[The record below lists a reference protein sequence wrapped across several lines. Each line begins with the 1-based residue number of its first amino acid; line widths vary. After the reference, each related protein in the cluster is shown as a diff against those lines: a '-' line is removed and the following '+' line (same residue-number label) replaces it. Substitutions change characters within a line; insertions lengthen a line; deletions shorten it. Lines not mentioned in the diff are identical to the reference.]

1 MPAVLAACGLW
12 LAMAPAR
19 AGLFDDDEARKAI
32 LDLRA
37 KVSQNEQQLK
47 QQADQIQSLQNSVL
61 DLSNQNEQLR
71 ADLAK
76 LRGQDEQMLRD
87 MADLQRAMRDLQAS
101 LNDRMRKLEPQPVT
115 VDGKTFTVDPEEKA
129 AFEDAMNSLRGGD
142 FDRAAASLTSL
153 LKRFPSTG
161 YGDARYWL
169 GNAQYG
175 QRDYKGSLATF
186 KAFLAAAAPTIPAR
200 PRPCWPWPTARPNSR
215 TPRRQAHPGGPDQA
229 LSADRGRP
237 RRQGTP
243 GGAEVSGRAGARRR
257 PGAPLRR
264 PAPPARRGRLCPA
277 ACAARGGGRGGRRR
291 FLGGR
296 GPGPQRR
303 GHAGADRPRPGG
315 RVQHQPADPGAGGH
329 GGQAKVQALAQR
341 IADIHPAAGCCR
353 SRSSSSPPT
362 GPRCCPSRWM
372 C

>member
-1 MPAVLAACGLW
+1 MATRLLRPLMPAVLAACGLW

-37 KVSQNEQQLK
+37 KVAQNEQQLK

-61 DLSNQNEQLR
+61 DLGNQNEQLR

-87 MADLQRAMRDLQAS
+87 MADLQRAMRDLQAG

-142 FDRAAASLTSL
+142 FDRAAASLNSL
-153 LKRFPSTG
+153 LKRFPNTG
-161 YGDARYWL
+161 YGDAARYWL

-186 KAFLAAAAPTIPAR
+186 KAFLAAAAPDH
-200 PRPCWPWPTARPNSR
+200 PRAAEAMLAVANCQAELKDTKGAKR
-215 TPRRQAHPGGPDQA
+215 TLEDLIKRYPQTEAAHAAKERLVA
-229 LSADRGRP
+229 L
-237 RRQGTP
+237 
-243 GGAEVSGRAGARRR
+243 
-257 PGAPLRR
+257 
-264 PAPPARRGRLCPA
+264 
-277 ACAARGGGRGGRRR
+277 
-291 FLGGR
+291 
-296 GPGPQRR
+296 
-303 GHAGADRPRPGG
+303 
-315 RVQHQPADPGAGGH
+315 
-329 GGQAKVQALAQR
+329 K
-341 IADIHPAAGCCR
+341 
-353 SRSSSSPPT
+353 
-362 GPRCCPSRWM
+362 
-372 C
+372 